1 MSAELTDAVGF
12 AAAAAAALIATPVAI
27 SIARRTDFF
36 DHPRGYRQH
45 GGPTPL
51 LGGAAVLVAVAVAV
65 AAIGASTGLLVALGC
80 AARIIGYALE
90 LGASRAA
97 GGIAGRR
104 RDACVAAAHVLCGAA
119 PRATAVS

>member
-80 AARIIGYALE
+80 AAGLCL
-90 LGASRAA
+90 LGAIDDR
-97 GGIAGRR
+97 IAVAPKWRVLAEVG
-104 RDACVAAAHVLCGAA
+104 AAA
-119 PRATAVS
+119 